1 MSSRRLRD
9 ACLDDSLP
17 HFPLQ
22 NRLMEVMPTFLSGDA
37 VGVMAGWKIPL
48 TTLSL

>member
-1 MSSRRLRD
+1 MSSRWLRD

-22 NRLMEVMPTFLSGDA
+22 SRLMKVMPTFLSGDA
-37 VGVMAGWKIPL
+37 VGVMAGWKVPL